1 MVSNV
6 SYTGPEG
13 MPENLPVFPLA
24 GALLLPRGQMPLN
37 IFEPRY
43 IAMIDHALANHRL
56 IAMVQPNPDAGQ
68 SGDNYNTGCVGRITQ
83 FAESGDGRYLITL
96 TGIARF
102 RLKEELHVDTAF
114 RQFSIDWAEFG
125 SDYIPR
131 YGEDAV
137 DRAAVLDALKNFS
150 KANDL
155 PVDWDSVKDA
165 PNEALVNALS
175 MMCPYGVREKQALLE
190 SVDLK
195 TRGEMLVAIT
205 EMALAKASGGGDTT
219 LQ

>member
-13 MPENLPVFPLA
+13 MPENLPIFPLA

-43 IAMIDHALANHRL
+43 MAMIDHALATHRL
-56 IAMVQPNPDAGQ
+56 IGMVQPNSDAGQ
-68 SGDNYNTGCVGRITQ
+68 GGDTYATGCVGRITQ
-83 FAESGDGRYLITL
+83 LAESGDGRYLVTL

-102 RLKEELHVDTAF
+102 TLKDELHVDTAF
-114 RQFSIDWAEFG
+114 RQFSIDWSLFG
-125 SDYIPR
+125 ADYIPR
-131 YGEDAV
+131 HGEEAV
-137 DRAAVLDALKNFS
+137 DRAAVLDALKKFS

-190 SVDLK
+190 SPDLK
-195 TRGEMLVAIT
+195 TRGDMLVAIT
-205 EMALAKASGGGDTT
+205 EMELAKASNGGDTS